1 MRHFVPV
8 LALSVGALGCGMALG
23 CSTAVEGPLDAAF
36 ARGASAANVPRDLLV
51 AVAAVEGGLDLPA
64 YRDVRADADLPA
76 AGPLMLRRGKL
87 DTLARGAA
95 LVGTTEL
102 RLRQDTDLALEAGAR
117 VLAELGAKT
126 HARADDLSTW
136 QAALEELSGYEDAA
150 HREDYA
156 HRVFARLARGATLEG
171 RDGERILLPAHAG
184 LPLALTFDL
193 SHTLR
198 IQGADYPDAE
208 WIPTSC
214 AGKCDTS
221 RGGNKVSSVV
231 VHDTECGWDAAV
243 ATLQNDPGKSVHYLV
258 GTDGR
263 VGQFIPETYT
273 GWHAGNYY
281 YNQRS
286 VGIEHVGVWTK
297 PFTEP
302 EYAASAK
309 LVLFLLQKYNV
320 PADRAHVIGHDQV
333 PDGGVMAQSSP
344 PCSDAPSA
352 CEKSGRYGGSSN
364 HTDPGIWEWATYM
377 PRIQGS
383 AKCND
388 VTDLWNCGWDG
399 KRAFRCAGGKVAVE
413 WCNGPKACEVKPN
426 GQDDVCDQASAEPP
440 PIAFDP
446 NPRAPGSP
454 AGNPPPAQDGAPRV
468 GGGCSTAP
476 GGEGAP
482 WAVLLGLAALT
493 RRRRTRA

>member
-8 LALSVGALGCGMALG
+8 LALSVAALGCGMALG
-23 CSTAVEGPLDAAF
+23 CSTAVQGPLDDAF

-64 YRDVRADADLPA
+64 HRDVRADADLPA

-102 RLRQDTDLALEAGAR
+102 LLRQDTDLALEAGAR

-171 RDGERILLPAHAG
+171 RDGERILLPAHAE

-221 RGGNKVSSVV
+221 RGGNNVSSVV

-297 PFTEP
+297 PFTEA

-309 LVLFLLQKYNV
+309 LVSYLLAKYAV

-344 PCSDAPSA
+344 PCSDSPSA

-399 KRAFRCAGGKVAVE
+399 KRAFRCAGGKVDVE

-454 AGNPPPAQDGAPRV
+454 AGNPPPAQDGEPRV